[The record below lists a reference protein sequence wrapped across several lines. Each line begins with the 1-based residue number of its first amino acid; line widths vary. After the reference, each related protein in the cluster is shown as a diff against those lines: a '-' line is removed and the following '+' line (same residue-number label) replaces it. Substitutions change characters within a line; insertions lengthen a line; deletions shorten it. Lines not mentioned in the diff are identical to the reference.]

1 MQKIEIIGNLA
12 KDAAMVQSQNG
23 GDPFMSFK
31 VICNEKKGDADVKTT
46 YEVTGKSSG
55 VFQFLKQGKKVF
67 VSGTPSARA
76 YLTKE
81 GAPAAQLIIRA
92 HNLELL

>member
-1 MQKIEIIGNLA
+1 MQNIEIIGNLA
-12 KDAAMVQSQNG
+12 QDAAMVPSKNG
-23 GDPFMSFK
+23 GEPFISFK
-31 VICNEKKGDADVKTT
+31 VICNEKKGDTEIKTV

-55 VFQFLKQGKKVF
+55 VFQFLKQGKRVF

-76 YLTKE
+76 YQSKDGNLV
-81 GAPAAQLIIRA
+81 GQIVIRA

>member
-1 MQKIEIIGNLA
+1 MQNIEIIGNLA
-12 KDAAMVQSQNG
+12 QDASMVQSKNG

-31 VICNEKKGDADVKTT
+31 VICNEKKGDAEVKTV

-55 VFQFLKQGKKVF
+55 VFQFLKQGKRVF
-67 VSGTPSARA
+67 VSGMPSARA
-76 YLTKE
+76 YQSKDGNLM
-81 GAPAAQLIIRA
+81 AQIVIRV